1 VSAVFTILPA
11 CETATTGAGCGTQ
24 YVKLTAKKI
33 VESCAVAVG
42 RAICPPPTAGAR
54 RFSDATRLIL
64 LVFMQF
70 MEEYACTT
78 HIRMCHTSLLEA
90 VKIAESGEYCIIA
103 GDCNRTMRTASR

>member
-1 VSAVFTILPA
+1 MSAVFTILPA

-24 YVKLTAKKI
+24 YVKVSAKKI

-42 RAICPPPTAGAR
+42 RAMCPPPTAGAR
-54 RFSDATRLIL
+54 RFPDATRLIL